1 MNEKYARNTVTI
13 DDVPH
18 IYWFYLHLNLMSETL
33 LTTGVQKLLLV
44 RNKLII
50 MWKEAVVASFNVQYR
65 NFPGMAVAIR
75 DKPQRVWS
83 GPRPGVLLSQTR
95 SAKAGA
101 SFLEVQ
107 RF

>member
-1 MNEKYARNTVTI
+1 
-13 DDVPH
+13 
-18 IYWFYLHLNLMSETL
+18 MSETL

-44 RNKLII
+44 SNELKI
-50 MWKEAVVASFNVQYR
+50 MWKDAVVALFNVQYR
-65 NFPGMAVAIR
+65 NFPGMADAIR

-83 GPRPGVLLSQTR
+83 GPRPGELLSQART
-95 SAKAGA
+95 AKAGV